1 MPKLR
6 ILALHSFRMSGS
18 ILRKQLMHFSN
29 LGQTMLDDDLVE
41 LEYLDG
47 VHQCTAEDEAKM
59 EAGLK
64 VIFAGERFYEWL
76 NADPD
81 PGGDANLRWY
91 KYIDQSVAKIVAHVQ
106 QNGPYDGFLGFSQ
119 GGTVAHLLSLLAA
132 NGKLACPAPRFLILL
147 SCRQT
152 RHAAHKPLVEA
163 ARAAPLA
170 VPVFVMWNGW
180 DDHVFPE
187 ETTELLTTLKAPT
200 TMPME
205 HVRGHKIPPVTP
217 DEGRRLRA
225 FLEAIPALRHDLPTS
240 LRLGVMRCLRSC
252 CLVDEGEEQPMNGN
266 NLGARRGAAA
276 GAGTS
281 NVPLV

>member
-1 MPKLR
+1 
-6 ILALHSFRMSGS
+6 
-18 ILRKQLMHFSN
+18 
-29 LGQTMLDDDLVE
+29 
-41 LEYLDG
+41 
-47 VHQCTAEDEAKM
+47 M

-91 KYIDQSVAKIVAHVQ
+91 KHIDQSVAKIVAHVQ

-147 SCRQT
+147 SCHQT
-152 RHAAHKPLVEA
+152 RHTAHKPLVEA

-200 TMPME
+200 T
-205 HVRGHKIPPVTP
+205 
-217 DEGRRLRA
+217 A
-225 FLEAIPALRHDLPTS
+225 
-240 LRLGVMRCLRSC
+240 
-252 CLVDEGEEQPMNGN
+252 N
-266 NLGARRGAAA
+266 GARQGPQSPSRD
-276 GAGTS
+276 
-281 NVPLV
+281 P